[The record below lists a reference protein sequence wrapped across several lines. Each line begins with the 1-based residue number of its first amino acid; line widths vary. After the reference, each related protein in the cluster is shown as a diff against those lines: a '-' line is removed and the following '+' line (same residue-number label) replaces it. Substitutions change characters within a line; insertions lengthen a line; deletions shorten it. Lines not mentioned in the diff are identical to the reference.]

1 MKNIL
6 YTIVISVF
14 ILFAFSC
21 GNSTSN
27 QSTESHAHE
36 DGTVHEGAK
45 HNETNESKPEQ
56 ESFVVESDSLD
67 THSHDD
73 HDHEHS
79 HDHQH

>member
-1 MKNIL
+1 MKNII

-21 GNSTSN
+21 GNKTN
-27 QSTESHAHE
+27 QQSETHAHE
-36 DGTVHEGAK
+36 DGTIHEGVT
-45 HNETNESKPEQ
+45 HNETSESKPEQ
-56 ESFVVESDSLD
+56 ESFEVESDSLD

>member
-6 YTIVISVF
+6 YPIVISAF
-14 ILFAFSC
+14 ILSAFSC
-21 GNSTSN
+21 GNNSTT
-27 QSTESHAHE
+27 QPTETHSHS
-36 DGTVHEGAK
+36 DGTVHEGAT
-45 HNETNESKPEQ
+45 HNETSESKPEQ